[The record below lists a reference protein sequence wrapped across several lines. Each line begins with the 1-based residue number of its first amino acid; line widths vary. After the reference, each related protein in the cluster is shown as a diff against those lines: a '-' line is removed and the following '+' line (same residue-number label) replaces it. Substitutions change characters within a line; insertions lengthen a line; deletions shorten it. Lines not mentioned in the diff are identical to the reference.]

1 MELISII
8 FLFFSNI
15 RSLVKISIKY
25 KRIVLQNSYDQ
36 LHLEVSQRKSITF
49 TFKGVIN
56 LHLKMDIK
64 KNSNR
69 KREK

>member
-15 RSLVKISIKY
+15 RSLAKISIKY

-36 LHLEVSQRKSITF
+36 LHLEVSLRKSITF

-56 LHLKMDIK
+56 LHLKMDLK
-64 KNSNR
+64 K
-69 KREK
+69 K

>member
-36 LHLEVSQRKSITF
+36 LHLEVSRRKSITF

-56 LHLKMDIK
+56 LHLKMDLK